1 MKEFQKDKYAFSGRA
16 HLRIAGENVIEDR
29 GREITNLI
37 NELTE
42 YKVIIRDLPDYE
54 GDYNIRNELLNIAY
68 FVIKDFDLYNI
79 FMDKKELPIN
89 LLAAKLRKP
98 KKYLSNWSDYI
109 TAYIIIYG
117 SPEYEHIQDYVR
129 VIELEKP
136 KKDSKE
142 KNLVKYEDNSTRGII
157 LSKNKVNGIILTL
170 SGEFK
175 RIKVKQV
182 VSRGE
187 EIEGVRSKGFKD
199 YKMKL
204 SIFMLLIITV
214 GAVIAWQYTKPI
226 TTIVVD
232 SENKVKIEVNSFNRV
247 INIESN
253 EASGNKLINS
263 IDVVDKNVDTA
274 LSTVIESIHK
284 GEMVPDSGVI
294 VTISGEPIKYNA
306 ITKTED
312 YIFVNN
318 IEVKFNNNGIE
329 HKLD

>member
-1 MKEFQKDKYAFSGRA
+1 MKVFQKDKYAFLGRA
-16 HLRIAGENVIEDR
+16 YLRIAGDDVIEAR
-29 GREITNLI
+29 KNEIINFI
-37 NELTE
+37 NELTS
-42 YKVIIRDLPDYE
+42 YKVLLRDLPDYE
-54 GDYNIRNELLNIAY
+54 GNYNVRNELLNIAY
-68 FVIKDFDLYNI
+68 FVIENFELYNK
-79 FMDKKELPIN
+79 FVDEKELPID
-89 LLAAKLRKP
+89 LLATKLGKP
-98 KKYLSNWSDYI
+98 KRYLKEWADYI

-117 SPEYEHIQDYVR
+117 SSNYEYIQDYIK
-129 VIELEKP
+129 VIELKKS
-136 KKDSKE
+136 KKDNKE
-142 KNLVKYEDNSTRGII
+142 KKIVKYEDNSTRGII

-175 RIKVKQV
+175 RIKINEVI
-182 VSRGE
+182 SRGE
-187 EIEGVRSKGFKD
+187 EIDGVKGKGFKD

-204 SIFMLLIITV
+204 SILLIITA
-214 GAVIAWQYTKPI
+214 GLIIAWQYTKPI
-226 TTIVVD
+226 TTIVID
-232 SENKVKIEVNSFNRV
+232 STNKVKMEINSFNRV

-263 IDVVDKNVDTA
+263 IDVVDKNIDTA

-284 GEMVPDSGVI
+284 GEMVPNNGVI

>member
-1 MKEFQKDKYAFSGRA
+1 MNEFQKNRYAFSGRT
-16 HLRIAGENVIEDR
+16 HLRIAGESVIEAR
-29 GREITNLI
+29 GKEIASLI
-37 NELTE
+37 HELTS
-42 YKVIIRDLPDYE
+42 YKVLLRDLPDYE
-54 GDYNIRNELLNIAY
+54 GDYNIRNELINIA
-68 FVIKDFDLYNI
+68 FFIINDFDLYNK
-79 FMDKKELPIN
+79 FLDEKELSVN
-89 LLAAKLRKP
+89 LLATKIAKP
-98 KKYLSNWSDYI
+98 KKFLSYWIDYI

-117 SPEYEHIQDYVR
+117 SPEYEYIQDYVK

-157 LSKNKVNGIILTL
+157 LSKNKVNCIMLTL

-175 RIKVKQV
+175 RIKVKQA

-187 EIEGVRSKGFKD
+187 EIEGVKSKGFKD

-204 SIFMLLIITV
+204 SIFMLLIVAI
-214 GAVIAWQYTKPI
+214 GSVIGWQYTSSI
-226 TTIVVD
+226 TTIVVE
-232 SENKVKIEVNSFNRV
+232 STNTVKIEVNSFNRV
-247 INIESN
+247 ISIESN

-263 IDVVDKNVDTA
+263 IDVVDKSIDTA
-274 LSTVIESIHK
+274 LSTVMESIYTGK
-284 GEMVPDSGVI
+284 MIPDGGVI

-312 YIFVNN
+312 YIFINN
-318 IEVKFNNNGIE
+318 MEVKFNNNGIE